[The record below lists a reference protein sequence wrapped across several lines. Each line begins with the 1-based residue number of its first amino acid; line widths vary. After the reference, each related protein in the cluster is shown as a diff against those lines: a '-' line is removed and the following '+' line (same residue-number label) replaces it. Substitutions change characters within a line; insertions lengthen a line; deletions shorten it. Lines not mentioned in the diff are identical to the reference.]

1 MSPVAV
7 AGLLAAFYVAAFA
20 VLVSA
25 LHLASF
31 LARRARRMTRR

>member
-20 VLVSA
+20 VLVGA

-31 LARRARRMTRR
+31 LARRGRMTRR